1 MADNDVLND
10 KLSATEEGAHQSKMA
25 DYVIIE
31 DYVKKLLA
39 IHSGSCEDHQDQKK
53 VGSNDVLNGE
63 LPATEEGAHQSKMA
77 DYVIIE
83 DYVKKLLA
91 IHSGSCEDHQ
101 DQKKVGSN
109 DVLNGELP
117 ATEEGAHQ
125 SKMADYVIIE
135 NYMDQLLA
143 IGSGS
148 CEDHQDQKKV
158 GSNDVLNGEL
168 RATEEGAHQSKMADY
183 VIIDNYMDQLL
194 AIHSG
199 SCENHQDQKKIGD
212 HVVNDT
218 YIDEIL
224 AEVEDQENPEKMNV
238 EGDAREKSGDEFCWE
253 MVESVGNSIP
263 GQSDSKESITAQKV
277 KADEGEGSAR
287 S

>member
-77 DYVIIE
+77 DHVIIE
-83 DYVKKLLA
+83 
-91 IHSGSCEDHQ
+91 
-101 DQKKVGSN
+101 
-109 DVLNGELP
+109 
-117 ATEEGAHQ
+117 
-125 SKMADYVIIE
+125 
-135 NYMDQLLA
+135 
-143 IGSGS
+143 
-148 CEDHQDQKKV
+148 
-158 GSNDVLNGEL
+158 
-168 RATEEGAHQSKMADY
+168 
-183 VIIDNYMDQLL
+183 NYMDQLL

-238 EGDAREKSGDEFCWE
+238 EGDAK
-253 MVESVGNSIP
+253 
-263 GQSDSKESITAQKV
+263 SITAQKV

>member
-77 DYVIIE
+77 DHVIIE
-83 DYVKKLLA
+83 NYMDQLLA

-117 ATEEGAHQ
+117 VTEEGAHQ
-125 SKMADYVIIE
+125 SKMADHVIIE

-143 IGSGS
+143 IDSGS
-148 CEDHQDQKKV
+148 CEDKDQKKV
-158 GSNDVLNGEL
+158 ASNDVLNDEL
-168 RATEEGAHQSKMADY
+168 PNTEEGWSS
-183 VIIDNYMDQLL
+183 IENGGLC
-194 AIHSG
+194 

-263 GQSDSKESITAQKV
+263 GRSDSKESITAQKV

>member
-39 IHSGSCEDHQDQKK
+39 IHSDSCEDHQDQKK

-91 IHSGSCEDHQ
+91 IDSGSCEDK

-109 DVLNGELP
+109 RE
-117 ATEEGAHQ
+117 
-125 SKMADYVIIE
+125 KMIIE
-135 NYMDQLLA
+135 
-143 IGSGS
+143 
-148 CEDHQDQKKV
+148 
-158 GSNDVLNGEL
+158 
-168 RATEEGAHQSKMADY
+168 
-183 VIIDNYMDQLL
+183 
-194 AIHSG
+194 
-199 SCENHQDQKKIGD
+199 GD
-212 HVVNDT
+212 
-218 YIDEIL
+218 
-224 AEVEDQENPEKMNV
+224 
-238 EGDAREKSGDEFCWE
+238 SGDESDDEFSLQ
-253 MVESVGNSIP
+253 MVERVGN
-263 GQSDSKESITAQKV
+263 KESITAQKV